1 MKSNYELPDFKWY
14 KSVRKEIK
22 LYLNSL
28 IEKIISENNS
38 SLIFN
43 EIKSYSF
50 RVFEN
55 EFIIN
60 NIYVKLYNKDPNWK
74 IKECDLF
81 LENIKQ
87 VFLKLNEPSYIK
99 LNENI
104 DFVDKNIDMIY
115 AMSNCISYSK
125 ANEKILTSD
134 KIFGDKLINL
144 FKVIP

>member
-28 IEKIISENNS
+28 IEKIISEKNS